1 MQDPDTVHCPYL
13 WPYLLLLY
21 EVSLPLLTGI
31 ILLRQ
36 WLRTS
41 EPTVMEVIDLFLHPL
56 RQQSKQ
62 TNKSNSTR
70 IHWNNTRMST
80 TGGRKP
86 GFTFPDIRSTTS
98 PVAIVNMQ
106 TICSR
111 LLFSTTRY

>member
-41 EPTVMEVIDLFLHPL
+41 EATVMEAIDLFLHPL

-62 TNKSNSTR
+62 TNKQIQFDSNPLEQYTDV
-70 IHWNNTRMST
+70 NNRWTKTWVYVPRHQ
-80 TGGRKP
+80 
-86 GFTFPDIRSTTS
+86 
-98 PVAIVNMQ
+98 VNNLAR
-106 TICSR
+106 C
-111 LLFSTTRY
+111 YC